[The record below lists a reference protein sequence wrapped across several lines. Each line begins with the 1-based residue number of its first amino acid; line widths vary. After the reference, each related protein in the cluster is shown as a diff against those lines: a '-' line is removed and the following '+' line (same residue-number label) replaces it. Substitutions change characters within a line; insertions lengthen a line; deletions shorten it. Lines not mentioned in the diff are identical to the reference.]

1 MRIAFDGPEHTV
13 VDFDNILNVFKEN
26 NCCILLYT

>member
-1 MRIAFDGPEHTV
+1 MRIAFEGPDHTL

-26 NCCILLYT
+26 FFCILL